1 MAVLFFAPLGNSSV
15 PVSPHLFPL
24 SLPPF
29 AGTCREGSWE
39 HDKLHEWF
47 GPSTFGMASS
57 QVAQMYRDKARHHEK
72 AKREADA
79 ARKAEMGLL

>member
-1 MAVLFFAPLGNSSV
+1 
-15 PVSPHLFPL
+15 
-24 SLPPF
+24 
-29 AGTCREGSWE
+29 
-39 HDKLHEWF
+39 
-47 GPSTFGMASS
+47 MASS